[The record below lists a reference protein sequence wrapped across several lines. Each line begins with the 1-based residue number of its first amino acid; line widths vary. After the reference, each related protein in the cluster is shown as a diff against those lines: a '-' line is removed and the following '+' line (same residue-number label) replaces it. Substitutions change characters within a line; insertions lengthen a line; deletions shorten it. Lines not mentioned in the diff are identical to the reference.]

1 MAAPSIKAIGGG
13 TDILWWRLASHL
25 EESFP
30 FVEILIWKWALGT
43 EESPESQPCAY
54 KLTDGFARH
63 FTVWLY
69 KNGVCHKLKCRLLS
83 LEKWILLLLFAK
95 ELRLC
100 LSFISKG
107 CWGRASSG
115 VCKMIL
121 LKQLQ
126 FALKRSASM
135 NLTDIFRRGIWVL
148 SIFST
153 WHITYWSVFFCIQQL
168 VMACEVLQHLTL
180 LWSHTGAECWSRLYT
195 DRNSAGY

>member
-1 MAAPSIKAIGGG
+1 MGVQISFVGAGFSFGRIISICR
-13 TDILWWRLASHL
+13 DPDL
-25 EESFP
+25 EMS
-30 FVEILIWKWALGT
+30 VRNWGI
-43 EESPESQPCAY
+43 SRAY

-69 KNGVCHKLKCRLLS
+69 KNGVCHKLKYRLLS
-83 LEKWILLLLFAK
+83 LEKWILLLLLAR

-100 LSFISKG
+100 LWFISKG
-107 CWGRASSG
+107 CWERACSG

-126 FALKRSASM
+126 FALKRNASM

-153 WHITYWSVFFCIQQL
+153 WHITYWSVFFCCFQSIQQL

-195 DRNSAGY
+195 DRNSAGC